1 MERKTDGERAKRR
14 IADAGRQRARATA
27 AVPRKPHGG
36 DPPSLCHP
44 GAKNLGNRGSA
55 LPAGPGRAS
64 IVRAAAGLLRELDA
78 SQQEIPGTN
87 LSTQSLLKLLFIYF
101 NFPLFRDQTEGGGET
116 ETETET
122 ERERERDRQTERK
135 KEGKDK

>member
-44 GAKNLGNRGSA
+44 GAKNLGNREVLSLQVRDEQA
-55 LPAGPGRAS
+55 LFVP
-64 IVRAAAGLLRELDA
+64 LLAFFANWTLANRKFLG
-78 SQQEIPGTN
+78 QI
-87 LSTQSLLKLLFIYF
+87 
-101 NFPLFRDQTEGGGET
+101 FPLRVF
-116 ETETET
+116 
-122 ERERERDRQTERK
+122 
-135 KEGKDK
+135 